1 MAESDLVENLE
12 EENSKSDDKNKKDSQ
27 KTYKEIFS
35 KIIDDFSNFL
45 SKRSVYEAAPE
56 NSKVLVFNSD
66 LSFKEM
72 IKAFINE
79 DIYCALIY
87 DSKKEFFVGIITISD
102 ILFLF
107 QYIIEK
113 AQEKTITDYN
123 KFIKEIFNIN
133 NNKNVLIEEK
143 ENEINNEEKKEKNFD
158 ILKYLTKINY
168 NDYYEVIKKNK
179 KIHILYSISLDS
191 SLLDV
196 LKVIYKVGV
205 HRLVVEE
212 TKKKGII
219 NDINKKKENESQNN
233 IFDIKTEKEEIK
245 EKSDFKDKSDIEKS
259 DKEKSEKK
267 LKKVKTKKKGSET
280 EEGKE
285 KENKEGEKTVKKK
298 VKKIKKK
305 KTENELNENNDNK
318 EKENKENKEKEDNEN
333 KEGEKTVKKKV
344 KKIKKKKTENDLNE
358 NNDNKDKEKK
368 SEEKKEEDKKSEEK
382 KDTSENNTQKS
393 GKSIIELSD
402 NSNKEVMK
410 LTNTEDTSKALEF
423 PSETQ
428 NYTGFVTYET
438 VFDFLIYNY
447 YAMEMQEFDLSLED
461 LKKMP
466 TNSSFIKPLTNFALM
481 SDEVHLSFSKNITSK
496 NDILPILTNDKNEIF
511 GFLYLRDYLY
521 FVSNCESNQNLTN
534 EKFLINMYEGIEGE
548 KPYGKERIIFLEYN
562 EESKKIKIKNLL
574 ERINGAPE
582 KKIVLINKEDGNK
595 LEFISLKNIF
605 DVVVEM
611 NNNNLD

>member
-12 EENSKSDDKNKKDSQ
+12 EENTQLNDKSKKEEQ

-35 KIIDDFSNFL
+35 KIIEDFSDFL

-87 DSKKEFFVGIITISD
+87 DSKKEFFIGIITISD

-107 QYIIEK
+107 EYIIEK
-113 AQEKTITDYN
+113 AQEKKITDYN
-123 KFIKEIFNIN
+123 KFIKEIFTIN
-133 NNKNVLIEEK
+133 KTILTSEEEK
-143 ENEINNEEKKEKNFD
+143 EDNNENKKEKNFD

-196 LKVIYKVGV
+196 LKIIYKVGV

-212 TKKKGII
+212 TKKKGI
-219 NDINKKKENESQNN
+219 NDINKKKENEIQNN
-233 IFDIKTEKEEIK
+233 IFDTKTEKEEK
-245 EKSDFKDKSDIEKS
+245 TEKSFKDKSDIEKS

-267 LKKVKTKKKGSET
+267 LKKVKTKKKASES
-280 EEGKE
+280 EEG
-285 KENKEGEKTVKKK
+285 KENKEGEKPVKKK

-305 KTENELNENNDNK
+305 KTENELD
-318 EKENKENKEKEDNEN
+318 EKDKDKDNKEKEDNEN

-344 KKIKKKKTENDLNE
+344 KKIIKKKKTENEQNE
-358 NNDNKDKEKK
+358 NDNKDNNKEKETK
-368 SEEKKEEDKKSEEK
+368 EKKEEDKKSEEK
-382 KDTSENNTQKS
+382 KENTENSQKS
-393 GKSIIELSD
+393 GKSIIELED
-402 NSNKEVMK
+402 NSNKEIK
-410 LTNTEDTSKALEF
+410 LTTEDTSKTLEL

-447 YAMEMQEFDLSLED
+447 YSMEMKEFDLSLED

-466 TNSSFIKPLTNFALM
+466 INSSFIKPLSNFALI
-481 SDEVHLSFSKNITSK
+481 SEEVHLSFSKNISSK
-496 NDILPILTNDKNEIF
+496 NDILPILTNDKNDIF

-534 EKFLINMYEGIEGE
+534 EQFLINMYEGIEEG

-562 EESKKIKIKNLL
+562 DETKKIKIKNLL

-582 KKIVLINKEDGNK
+582 KKIVLVNKEEGNK

-605 DVVVEM
+605 DVIVEM
-611 NNNNLD
+611 NNSFN

>member
-1 MAESDLVENLE
+1 MAESDLVDKLSE
-12 EENSKSDDKNKKDSQ
+12 EENTSQNEISK
-27 KTYKEIFS
+27 KEEPQSSTQLFT
-35 KIIDDFSNFL
+35 KIIKDFSDFL

-87 DSKKEFFVGIITISD
+87 DSKKEFFIGIITISD

-113 AQEKTITDYN
+113 AQEKIITDYN
-123 KFIKEIFNIN
+123 LFIKEIFSTSKLLASEEEKDN
-133 NNKNVLIEEK
+133 NN
-143 ENEINNEEKKEKNFD
+143 ENKKDKNFD

-168 NDYYEVIKKNK
+168 NDYFEVIKKYK
-179 KIHILYSISLDS
+179 KIHILYSIALDS

-212 TKKKGII
+212 TKKKGL
-219 NDINKKKENESQNN
+219 NDNKKKENELNIQNN
-233 IFDIKTEKEEIK
+233 IFENKTDKEEKEK
-245 EKSDFKDKSDIEKS
+245 TDKSAKDKSDVEKS
-259 DKEKSEKK
+259 DKEKSDKK
-267 LKKVKTKKKGSET
+267 VKKVKTKKKVSVD
-280 EEGKE
+280 EESKDKDKE
-285 KENKEGEKTVKKK
+285 KESKDGEKVVKKK

-305 KTENELNENNDNK
+305 KTETDLTQK
-318 EKENKENKEKEDNEN
+318 EKEENEN
-333 KEGEKTVKKKV
+333 KEEEEKVVKKKV
-344 KKIKKKKTENDLNE
+344 KKIKKKKTETELNE
-358 NNDNKDKEKK
+358 NNKDLKEKEKK
-368 SEEKKEEDKKSEEK
+368 EDEKKEDDKK
-382 KDTSENNTQKS
+382 DINNFQKS
-393 GKSIIELSD
+393 EKSMLEIEDL
-402 NSNKEVMK
+402 SNKDVFK
-410 LTNTEDTSKALEF
+410 LNNEDTSKTLEL

-447 YAMEMQEFDLSLED
+447 YSMEMKEFDLSLEE
-461 LKKMP
+461 LRNISL
-466 TNSSFIKPLTNFALM
+466 NSSFIKPLTNFALV
-481 SDEVHLSFSKNITSK
+481 DEEVHSSFSKNITSK
-496 NDILPILTNDKNEIF
+496 NDILPILTNDKKEIF

-534 EKFLINMYEGIEGE
+534 EQFLSNMYEGIDDA
-548 KPYGKERIIFLEYN
+548 KPFGKERIIFLEYN
-562 EESKKIKIKNLL
+562 NDSKKLRIKELL
-574 ERINGAPE
+574 EKINGAPE
-582 KKIVLINKEDGNK
+582 KKIIIKDKDDGDK
-595 LEFISLKNIF
+595 LYIISLKNIF

-611 NNNNLD
+611 NENLN

>member
-1 MAESDLVENLE
+1 MAESDLVDKLSD
-12 EENSKSDDKNKKDSQ
+12 EENSLKNEASKKEEPQ
-27 KTYKEIFS
+27 TYTQIFS
-35 KIIDDFSNFL
+35 KIISDFSEFL

-87 DSKKEFFVGIITISD
+87 DSKKEFFIGIITISD

-113 AQEKTITDYN
+113 AQEKKINDYN
-123 KFIKEIFNIN
+123 EFIKEIFSVS
-133 NNKNVLIEEK
+133 KLLSSEEEK
-143 ENEINNEEKKEKNFD
+143 VNNENTKDKNFD

-168 NDYYEVIKKNK
+168 NDYFEVIKKYK

-212 TKKKGII
+212 TKKKGL
-219 NDINKKKENESQNN
+219 NEPKKKENELNIQNN
-233 IFDIKTEKEEIK
+233 FDSKTEKEEK
-245 EKSDFKDKSDIEKS
+245 TEKSGKDKSDVEKS

-267 LKKVKTKKKGSET
+267 LKKVKTKKKVSES

-285 KENKEGEKTVKKK
+285 NKDGEKVVKKKIKK
-298 VKKIKKK
+298 VKKKKTEGELDEKDKENNENENKEEGEKIVKKKTKKVKKK
-305 KTENELNENNDNK
+305 KTENELNENDK
-318 EKENKENKEKEDNEN
+318 EKE
-333 KEGEKTVKKKV
+333 
-344 KKIKKKKTENDLNE
+344 I
-358 NNDNKDKEKK
+358 KEKK
-368 SEEKKEEDKKSEEK
+368 EEEKKTEEKKENNNFQKSE
-382 KDTSENNTQKS
+382 KS
-393 GKSIIELSD
+393 MIEIED
-402 NSNKEVMK
+402 ISNKDVLK
-410 LTNTEDTSKALEF
+410 LNIEESSKTNLEL
-423 PSETQ
+423 PTETQ

-447 YAMEMQEFDLSLED
+447 YSMEMKEFDLTLED
-461 LKKMP
+461 LKKIP
-466 TNSSFIKPLTNFALM
+466 LNSSFIKPLTNYALM
-481 SDEVHLSFSKNITSK
+481 NEEVHSSFSKNITSK
-496 NDILPILTNDKNEIF
+496 NDILPILTNDKSDIF

-534 EKFLINMYEGIEGE
+534 EQFLTNMYEGIDDD
-548 KPYGKERIIFLEYN
+548 KPYGKERIIFFEYN
-562 EESKKIKIKNLL
+562 DENKKLRIKQLL
-574 ERINGAPE
+574 EKINGAPE
-582 KKIVLINKEDGNK
+582 KKIVMIDKEGGNK
-595 LEFISLKNIF
+595 LEIISLKNIF
-605 DVVVEM
+605 DVLVEM
-611 NNNNLD
+611 NEKNENLN

>member
-1 MAESDLVENLE
+1 MAESDLVDKLSD
-12 EENSKSDDKNKKDSQ
+12 EENSSKNETSKKEEPQ
-27 KTYKEIFS
+27 TYTQIFS
-35 KIIDDFSNFL
+35 KIISDFTDFL

-87 DSKKEFFVGIITISD
+87 DSKKEFFIGIITISD

-113 AQEKTITDYN
+113 AQEKKINDYN
-123 KFIKEIFNIN
+123 EFIKEIFSVS
-133 NNKNVLIEEK
+133 KLLSSEEEK
-143 ENEINNEEKKEKNFD
+143 VNNENTKDKNFD

-168 NDYYEVIKKNK
+168 NDYFEVIKKYK

-212 TKKKGII
+212 TKKKGL
-219 NDINKKKENESQNN
+219 NEPKKKENELNIQNN
-233 IFDIKTEKEEIK
+233 FDSKTEKEEK
-245 EKSDFKDKSDIEKS
+245 TEKSGKDKSDVEKS

-267 LKKVKTKKKGSET
+267 LKKVKTKKKVGET
-280 EEGKE
+280 EEG
-285 KENKEGEKTVKKK
+285 KENKEGEKVVVKKK
-298 VKKIKKK
+298 VKKVKKKKTEGELDEKDKEKENTENENKEEGKKIVKKKTKKIKKK
-305 KTENELNENNDNK
+305 KTENELNENDK
-318 EKENKENKEKEDNEN
+318 EKE
-333 KEGEKTVKKKV
+333 T
-344 KKIKKKKTENDLNE
+344 
-358 NNDNKDKEKK
+358 KEKK
-368 SEEKKEEDKKSEEK
+368 EEEKKIEEKKEVNNFQKSE
-382 KDTSENNTQKS
+382 
-393 GKSIIELSD
+393 KSIIEIED
-402 NSNKEVMK
+402 ISNKDVLK
-410 LTNTEDTSKALEF
+410 LNTEETSKTIPEI
-423 PSETQ
+423 PTETQ

-447 YAMEMQEFDLSLED
+447 YSMEMKEFDLTLED
-461 LKKMP
+461 LKKISL
-466 TNSSFIKPLTNFALM
+466 NSSFIKPLTNFALM
-481 SDEVHLSFSKNITSK
+481 NEEVHSSFSKNITSK
-496 NDILPILTNDKNEIF
+496 NDILPILTNDKSDIF

-534 EKFLINMYEGIEGE
+534 EQFLTNMYEGIDDD

-562 EESKKIKIKNLL
+562 DENKKLRIKELL
-574 ERINGAPE
+574 EKINGAPE
-582 KKIVLINKEDGNK
+582 KKIILKDEEGGNK
-595 LEFISLKNIF
+595 LEIISLKNIF
-605 DVVVEM
+605 DVLVEM
-611 NNNNLD
+611 NEKNENLN